1 MKHTKNFRFGIGF
14 GKVGR
19 TAYKLSKIWKL
30 GIHAFMNDTDFIFR
44 ICYLRT
50 AKATYYW
57 QVLIKIK

>member
-44 ICYLRT
+44 IGDLRT